1 MSKTYTSGLRRGA
14 RIGSVAAAAAV
25 ALGFLSAGA
34 ANADSF
40 VPLPD
45 GQIVAPGD
53 KATVTRTE
61 ESALIS
67 PSMAA
72 NPTNR
77 VAWVSGKVT
86 AQVNVDIPSEPGKS
100 DGSTSPLNGTNNSST
115 HGVSRINTG
124 YIVGCQVDIS
134 GLKGNLGINFSTNV
148 LSSLTELVVGA
159 TAGPAGTAIGTG
171 TSSGAVSPSAS
182 FAVPLQPGQVAF
194 VHLEGKNITKK
205 DTEYTIQYQDSEL
218 STMGCGGYAQARSY
232 TVLEVVGKDYVKTT
246 LYGQPFSIG

>member
-1 MSKTYTSGLRRGA
+1 MSKKHASGLRRGA
-14 RIGSVAAAAAV
+14 RIGSVAAAAAI

-34 ANADSF
+34 ANADTF

-45 GQIVAPGD
+45 GQITAPGD
-53 KATVTRTE
+53 KATVSRTE
-61 ESALIS
+61 ESALVS

-77 VAWVSGKVT
+77 VAWVSGKVS
-86 AQVNVDIPSEPGKS
+86 ARVNVDVPSEPGKT
-100 DGSTSPLNGTNNSST
+100 DGSTSSLAGANNSST

-134 GLKGNLGINFSTNV
+134 GLRGNLGVNFNASV
-148 LSSLTELVVGA
+148 VSSLQNLLVA
-159 TAGPAGTAIGTG
+159 TTSLPAGTALNAG
-171 TSSGAVSPSAS
+171 TSSGAISPSVALS
-182 FAVPLQPGQVAF
+182 APLQPGQVAF
-194 VHLEGKNITKK
+194 VHIEGKDITKK
-205 DTEYTIQYQDSEL
+205 DTTYSIQYQDAEL
-218 STMGCGGYAQARSY
+218 STLGCGGYAQARAY

>member
-1 MSKTYTSGLRRGA
+1 MSKKHTSGMRRGA
-14 RIGSVAAAAAV
+14 RIGSVAAAAAI
-25 ALGFLSAGA
+25 ALGFLSVGA
-34 ANADSF
+34 ANADTL

-45 GQIVAPGD
+45 GEITAPGG

-86 AQVNVDIPSEPGKS
+86 ARVNVDIPKEPGKT
-100 DGSTSPLNGTNNSST
+100 DGSTSPLAGANNSST

-134 GLKGNLGINFSTNV
+134 GLKGNLGLNFSTGGSNTFTGNLV
-148 LSSLTELVVGA
+148 TDAVTGVTSLTN
-159 TAGPAGTAIGTG
+159 
-171 TSSGAVSPSAS
+171 AVSPSATLS
-182 FAVPLQPGQVAF
+182 VPLQPGQVAF
-194 VHLEGKNITKK
+194 VNVEGKDITKK
-205 DTEYTIQYQDSEL
+205 DTTYSIQYQDTEL
-218 STMGCGGYAQARSY
+218 STMGCGGYAQARAY
-232 TVLEVVGKDYVKTT
+232 TVLEIVGKDYVKTT

>member
-1 MSKTYTSGLRRGA
+1 MSKKHTSGMRRGA
-14 RIGSVAAAAAV
+14 RIGSVAAAAAI
-25 ALGFLSAGA
+25 ALGFLSVGA
-34 ANADSF
+34 ANADTL

-45 GQIVAPGD
+45 GEITAPGG

-77 VAWVSGKVT
+77 VAWVSGKIT
-86 AQVNVDIPSEPGKS
+86 ARVNVDIPKEPGKT
-100 DGSTSPLNGTNNSST
+100 DGSTSPLAGANNSST

-134 GLKGNLGINFSTNV
+134 GLKGNLGINFSTGG
-148 LSSLTELVVGA
+148 SSAMTGNLLTDAV
-159 TAGPAGTAIGTG
+159 TG
-171 TSSGAVSPSAS
+171 VTTLTNAVSPTAS
-182 FAVPLQPGQVAF
+182 LSVPLQPGQVTF
-194 VHLEGKNITKK
+194 VHLEGKDITEKN
-205 DTEYTIQYQDSEL
+205 TEYTVQYQDTEL
-218 STMGCGGYAQARSY
+218 SNGGCGGYAQARAY